1 MVLNPFS
8 FIFQHV
14 YGDLMGHKALP
25 VGKCF
30 SSIEVNDFE
39 VYSSSGGLGFPG
51 GRQGDPRRGRVKV
64 VRGASPTGGPEEDK
78 QAALYCSAGITQ
90 ELSA

>member
-1 MVLNPFS
+1 M
-8 FIFQHV
+8 
-14 YGDLMGHKALP
+14 K
-25 VGKCF
+25 
-30 SSIEVNDFE
+30 DFE
-39 VYSSSGGLGFPG
+39 VYSSSVAVSFPV
-51 GRQGDPRRGRVKV
+51 GRQGDPTQGGVWV